1 MALYPFSYLS
11 IANFGLMSQSRQ
23 LAAIMF
29 TDIVGYTALM
39 GEDEQKA
46 IEVLRKNRL
55 IHQPIIKQY
64 NGTWIKELGDGILA
78 SFSTVTDAILCASA
92 VQRLCNTTPDL
103 KLRIGIHLGEVVFE
117 NNDVFGDGV
126 NIASRL
132 QSLAPVGGIWI
143 SEAVHN
149 TIVNKKNIEARFV
162 REERLKNV
170 KEPMR
175 IYEVNVNNVD
185 PTQSALITND
195 NSSSK
200 TLPQKSIAVLP
211 FLDMSSTH
219 DQEYLGDGLAE
230 EILNSLVHLKDLKV
244 AGRTSSFQ
252 FKGAKVDLREVGEKL
267 GVGTVLEGSV
277 RKQGNRLR
285 VTAQLINV
293 ADGFHIWSERY
304 DREMDDIFAIQDEI
318 ALAIT
323 EQLKI
328 TLLENDR
335 QKITKIS
342 THNAEAYEMYLKARF
357 YMYRRGR
364 SILIGLEFAK
374 QAIALDPHYALA
386 HSSYADANTLAA
398 AYNFTSGKKVIKD
411 VKQAAET
418 AIKLDD
424 SLGEAYFSL
433 AYYYV
438 CFEWKWEESKKNF
451 RKAIELNPKFVQA
464 RSMYGMICL
473 GWVDGKFEEAEDQLQ
488 TAIRLE
494 PLSAIDHA
502 DLAWTLLTARKFER
516 ALAIAKTGID
526 LDNNSFL
533 SHRIAGLC
541 YIVLH
546 RYDEAIATFQYL
558 VNLSNRH
565 QQAVNGLI
573 WAYSSNGNLEEARKL
588 YDELVRSSV
597 ADSVVSAYFDFGLSA
612 AYLGDLDAS
621 FAAIEKAYDDLDP
634 HILTIKRAP
643 YVPQSL
649 RNDPR
654 FQDLLDRIGFPD

>member
-1 MALYPFSYLS
+1 ML
-11 IANFGLMSQSRQ
+11 QSRQ

-46 IEVLRKNRL
+46 FELLRKNRL

-78 SFSTVTDAILCASA
+78 SFSTVTDAILCASQ
-92 VQRLCNTTPDL
+92 VQRHCNNTPDL

-143 SEAVHN
+143 SEAVYN

-162 REERLKNV
+162 REERLKNI

-175 IYEVNVNNVD
+175 IYEILAN
-185 PTQSALITND
+185 TND
-195 NSSSK
+195 TVQSVLHTNENSSAK
-200 TLPQKSIAVLP
+200 FPQKSIAVLP
-211 FLDMSSTH
+211 FVDMSAAH

-277 RKQGNRLR
+277 RKQDHRLR
-285 VTAQLINV
+285 VTAQLV
-293 ADGFHIWSERY
+293 SVTDGFDLWSERY
-304 DREMDDIFAIQDEI
+304 DRDMDDIFAIQDEI

-342 THNAEAYEMYLKARF
+342 THNAEAYETYLKARF

-364 SILIGLEFAK
+364 SILKGLEFAK
-374 QAIALDPHYALA
+374 QAIAIDPQYALA

-398 AYNFTSGKKVIKD
+398 AYNFTSGKKVMED
-411 VKQAAET
+411 VKRAAET

-473 GWVDGKFEEAEDQLQ
+473 GWVDGKFDEAEEQLQ
-488 TAIRLE
+488 QAIRLE

-502 DLAWTLLTARKFER
+502 DLAWTLLMAGKFEK
-516 ALAIAKTGID
+516 ALVIAKTGID
-526 LDNNSFL
+526 LDNSSFL

-546 RYDEAIATFQYL
+546 RYDEAIETFQYL

-565 QQAVNGLI
+565 PQAINGLI
-573 WAYSSNGNLEEARKL
+573 WAYSANGNVEKAR
-588 YDELVRSSV
+588 ELSSELARNSV
-597 ADSVVSAYFDFGLSA
+597 ANSIESAFFDFGLSA
-612 AYLGDLDAS
+612 AYLGDLDAA
-621 FAAIEKAYDDLDP
+621 FAALEKAYDDLDP
-634 HILTIKRAP
+634 HILTARRAP
-643 YVPQSL
+643 YVPPFL

-654 FQDLLDRIGFPD
+654 FQDLLDRIGFPH